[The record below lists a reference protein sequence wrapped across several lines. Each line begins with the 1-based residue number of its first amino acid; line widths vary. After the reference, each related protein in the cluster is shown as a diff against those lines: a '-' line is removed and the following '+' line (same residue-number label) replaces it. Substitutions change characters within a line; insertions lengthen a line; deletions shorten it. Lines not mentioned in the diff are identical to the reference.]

1 MAFVARPNER
11 NDGKTKKRVQ
21 GTSTPRRKS
30 KRHPCLAPMEVR
42 RSSSAGNRVGALV
55 LPAIEEGLHDSRIP
69 GSRTRAASGR
79 GASPARAWLH
89 LLTRNGLFEDR
100 WLYLNPSGN
109 YNAATLM

>member
-55 LPAIEEGLHDSRIP
+55 LPRLKKDCMTP
-69 GSRTRAASGR
+69 GFRAA
-79 GASPARAWLH
+79 ARALRLAEAPRPREPRLH